1 MGHFVDR
8 WLAENSGVNG
18 EEEEEKEEYKSLE
31 SQERCLSFFPVEV
44 VLATLLYV
52 LGLHWS

>member
-31 SQERCLSFFPVEV
+31 SQERHLSFFPVEV
-44 VLATLLYV
+44 VLVTLLYV